1 MDLKLQ
7 ATQDIDNMNPYQ
19 SALASFAPSSNVP
32 IGSRF
37 AQNNQQRAKSTVDQQ
52 SEALARV
59 NEIRGLWSSSM
70 SSQKPTGGYEENSRY
85 SSSRTFKMPEP
96 TPKKQ
101 APDLSFNLSEVLN
114 RQKSYLVDA
123 KDAPSG
129 ASAPIATGGMKNMW
143 NTQTGSWEQVPM
155 EGVDKVFAGGYFDVD
170 RGTGELKTEAWN
182 VAEQENK
189 NIQDFAQREGRYPTK
204 EEAAQMNPLTGRMFG
219 SGGFTTKQF
228 AEYQDKTNILKA
240 AGSHRETELER
251 SQKQWEENPLRAGV
265 GPLGWYGAYEESR
278 KPNQA
283 IIDQILK
290 ERRGK

>member
-1 MDLKLQ
+1 
-7 ATQDIDNMNPYQ
+7 MNPYQ

-143 NTQTGSWEQVPM
+143 NTQTGNWEQVPM

-170 RGTGELKTEAWN
+170 RGTGELKTEAYYISKN
-182 VAEQENK
+182 ANENLK
-189 NIQDFAQREGRYPTK
+189 GFVESEGRWPTA
-204 EEAAQMNPLTGRMFG
+204 EEFQRMNPNVGKAVG
-219 SGGFTTKQF
+219 GGGFTPKQF
-228 AEYQDKTNILKA
+228 ADYQDKTNILKA

-265 GPLGWYGAYEESR
+265 GPLGEYGAYEESR

>member
-19 SALASFAPSSNVP
+19 SALASSAPSSNIP
-32 IGSRF
+32 IGNQS
-37 AQNNQQRAKSTVDQQ
+37 AKNNQQRAKSTVDQQ

-96 TPKKQ
+96 KQ
-101 APDLSFNLSEVLN
+101 SASVDLSFNLSEVLN

-143 NTQTGSWEQVPM
+143 NTQTGSWEQVPI

-170 RGTGELKTEAWN
+170 RGTRELKTEAWN
-182 VAEQENK
+182 AAEQENK
-189 NIQDFAQREGRYPTK
+189 NIQNFAQREGRYPTK
-204 EEAAQMNPLTGRMFG
+204 EEAAQMNPLTGKIFG
-219 SGGFTTKQF
+219 GRPFTHSTSSRNPGEFQL
-228 AEYQDKTNILKA
+228 YQ
-240 AGSHRETELER
+240 
-251 SQKQWEENPLRAGV
+251 
-265 GPLGWYGAYEESR
+265 
-278 KPNQA
+278 QA
-283 IIDQILK
+283 MGEKVNWRQ
-290 ERRGK
+290 